1 MLSMPTTWGNNCNG
15 WLSSIPTLTKQG
27 KRIVNYL
34 CFRLLLLLQG
44 VRITPS
50 LPRVPLRLPWAGY
63 TLGFQLAFPFGPN
76 NDKQSSLIFRNSHKS
91 LPNRIRTPCNTY
103 ATALWLANEALMAD
117 LFLVPQPGHS
127 LPRPWAKSAQTTGQ
141 IWGTPHELDKWQ
153 IGDRSDRCFAIY
165 HLSIT
170 LYILLTINGI
180 M

>member
-1 MLSMPTTWGNNCNG
+1 MPTTWGNNCNG

-27 KRIVNYL
+27 KSIVNYL

-117 LFLVPQPGHS
+117 LFLVPPPGHS
-127 LPRPWAKSAQTTGQ
+127 LPRPWAMNAQTMGQ
-141 IWGTPHELDKWQ
+141 ILGILLQLGKRQ
-153 IGDRSDRCFAIY
+153 IGDRCDGCLAIY
-165 HLSIT
+165 HASIT
-170 LYILLTINGI
+170 LFI
-180 M
+180 